1 MLARGQKYSKI
12 GVQCCKFGE
21 FSRES
26 CMKTLSLFHSREQ
39 TLASFH
45 KKCEGK
51 VMQIAVESDCKS
63 PWEKE
68 KRSRDAFTILTRFKR
83 LPADGQ
89 TKGRALVE

>member
-1 MLARGQKYSKI
+1 MKKI
-12 GVQCCKFGE
+12 
-21 FSRES
+21 
-26 CMKTLSLFHSREQ
+26 LSFFNSREQ

-68 KRSRDAFTILTRFKR
+68 KRSRDAFTIRTRFKR
-83 LPADGQ
+83 LPADGR
-89 TKGRALVE
+89 TRRWKGPSQCERFRVLLLIVALIMREI